1 MWIRHCYNKMHVFL
15 VLKMGMIHKFSYF
28 LSFEEHFKKIH
39 AAFADYA
46 AYLYRPYGSKCKLSL
61 MLIL

>member
-1 MWIRHCYNKMHVFL
+1 MHVFL

-39 AAFADYA
+39 AA
-46 AYLYRPYGSKCKLSL
+46 YLYRPYGSNCKLSL